1 MKKNLWIWAI
11 AALSMAACTSEDVPT
26 TEQIVTENDWISP
39 DGRVVVQL
47 GAESTPAAV
56 ISRAPIINDDPED
69 ITVLQDLG
77 IFAINRNEAITTEEF
92 GDWPNTID
100 NVLLKNVKA
109 LGTAN
114 DPLDETVNPGKR
126 LSLYNKEAS
135 SAGAVYYYPIQGD
148 QNFNFYGYQPR
159 TNAAVA
165 LNSGKPQVTIT
176 LDGDVDLI
184 TGEAPAADPVN
195 ETDLYVT
202 EATAEATAT
211 KGTGGELNGYNAK
224 YVRKVKFHNWIIDES
239 QDKGTNAIATSEKKP
254 FIPNISFGH
263 RLTKLNF
270 QIITAKEQTGGG
282 NQNESTETGGD
293 RTEATTLRVNTIKLT
308 NVYKTAAL
316 SIEPTMPITY
326 SNRDALAMIENGEA
340 TTIWEG
346 EDIKPQ
352 AYQDVETPT
361 YTSAGYLMVPAT
373 TDIADYTTNPYSITL
388 NVKST
393 DSTGVPQIQAITLSL
408 KDQTFEAGKSYNIR
422 IALYALQKV
431 YVSAEL
437 TPWDTDTDDVYIPVE

>member
-69 ITVLQDLG
+69 ITALEDLG
-77 IFAINRNEAITTEEF
+77 IFAINRDETITPTEF
-92 GDWPNTID
+92 SNWPQTID

-109 LGTAN
+109 LGTEN
-114 DPLDETVNPGKR
+114 DPLDQTVNPGKR
-126 LSLYNKEAS
+126 LSLYKTDDS
-135 SAGAVYYYPIQGD
+135 QPGAVYYYPIQGN
-148 QNFNFYGYQPR
+148 QNYNFYGYQPR
-159 TNAAVA
+159 TNATVA

-184 TGEAPAADPVN
+184 TGEAPAAPTVN

-202 EATAEATAT
+202 EATTEAAAT

-239 QDKGTNAIATSEKKP
+239 QDKGTNVIATSEKKP

-270 QIITAKEQTGGG
+270 QIITAKEQTGAG

-293 RTEATTLRVNTIKLT
+293 REEATNLKVNTIKLT
-308 NVYKTAAL
+308 NVYQTAAL
-316 SIEPTMPITY
+316 SIEPTMPITF
-326 SNRDALAMIENGEA
+326 SNRGELAMIKNEDATSIWDNEN
-340 TTIWEG
+340 
-346 EDIKPQ
+346 IKPQ
-352 AYQDVETPT
+352 AYQDEETPT

-373 TDIADYTTNPYSITL
+373 NAITDYETNPYSITL
-388 NVKST
+388 NVESNN
-393 DSTGVPQIQAITLSL
+393 STGVPQTQAITLSL

>member
-56 ISRAPIINDDPED
+56 ISRAPIEGDE
-69 ITVLQDLG
+69 ITALEDLG
-77 IFAINRNEAITTEEF
+77 IFAINRDEAITTEEF

-109 LGTAN
+109 KGT
-114 DPLDETVNPGKR
+114 DIEPLDNVVNFGKR
-126 LSLYNKEAS
+126 LSLYKTNDSES
-135 SAGAVYYYPIQGD
+135 GAVYYYPIQGN
-148 QNFNFYGYQPR
+148 QNYNFYGYQPR
-159 TNAAVA
+159 TGAAVV

-184 TGEAPAADPVN
+184 TGEAPAAPTVN

-239 QDKGTNAIATSEKKP
+239 QNKGTNAIATSEKKP
-254 FIPNISFGH
+254 FIPNISFEH

-293 RTEATTLRVNTIKLT
+293 RQEATTLRVNTIKLT
-308 NVYKTAAL
+308 NVNRAAAL
-316 SIEPTMPITY
+316 SIEPTMPITF
-326 SNRDALAMIENGEA
+326 SDRGELAMIENETA
-340 TTIWEG
+340 TNIWEG
-346 EDIKPQ
+346 DDIIPQ
-352 AYQDVETPT
+352 NYEITDYA
-361 YTSAGYLMVPAT
+361 SAGYLMVPAT
-373 TDIADYTTNPYSITL
+373 DEIADYATYPYSITL

-393 DSTGVPQIQAITLSL
+393 DSAGVPQTQAITLSL

-437 TPWDTDTDDVYIPVE
+437 TPWDTNTDDVYIPVE

>member
-56 ISRAPIINDDPED
+56 ISRAPIEGAE
-69 ITVLQDLG
+69 ITALEDLG
-77 IFAINRNEAITTEEF
+77 IFAINRNEEITDTEFE
-92 GDWPNTID
+92 DWPNTIG

-109 LGTAN
+109 QGTTN
-114 DPLDETVNPGKR
+114 DPLDKTVNFGKR

-148 QNFNFYGYQPR
+148 QDFNFYGYQPR

-184 TGEAPAADPVN
+184 TGEAPAAPTVN

-239 QDKGTNAIATSEKKP
+239 QNKETNAIATSEKKP

-326 SNRDALAMIENGEA
+326 SNRDALDMIKNDETA
-340 TTIWEG
+340 DIWDG
-346 EDIKPQ
+346 EDIEPQ

-373 TDIADYTTNPYSITL
+373 TDIADYETYPYSITL

-437 TPWDTDTDDVYIPVE
+437 TPWDTDTEDVYIPVE